1 MAPSRYYSSVARRT
15 TLTAD
20 INGSTTSITVA
31 AATGF
36 PATTPYTLIIDQDT
50 VNEEIVEVTNRS
62 GTTLTV
68 TRGVD
73 GTSGIAHTA
82 GASVEHGV
90 SARDFA
96 ESRAHEDASEAV
108 HGLAAGQAVV
118 GTSTA
123 QTISNK
129 TLGSDLAAGGFRV
142 TGLGNPSAPQDAVTR
157 NWAETGMSSQLA
169 LASASAVAAGNSA
182 SAAAASAA
190 AAAASLVASQ
200 SASAVA
206 DSAATA
212 AAASS
217 VSASASYLSASAAE
231 VGSVA
236 ARVASENAR
245 DFALDWATKTS
256 GAVAGGEFSAKFYAA
271 AASGSSASA
280 AISASSAAS
289 AASAAAADAIAAA
302 SSAVAAAATFDSF
315 DDRYLGVKATDP
327 TVDNDGDPLVAGA
340 LYFSSATNLMRVYD
354 GSVWVDTTAVAGKT
368 ITVVT
373 SSTRPTGPLEPTY
386 IYESD
391 TNTTLV
397 WNGSAWVTI
406 GGGATGGGTDKLFWE
421 NGQSVTANYTIP
433 SSTNAGTFGPVTV
446 NSGVTVTVSNGA
458 NWVVV

>member
-90 SARDFA
+90 SGRDFA

-129 TLGSDLAAGGFRV
+129 TLGSDLAAGGFKV
-142 TGLGNPSAPQDAVTR
+142 TGLADPTNAQDAVTR

-231 VGSVA
+231 VGALA
-236 ARVASENAR
+236 AQVASENAR

-256 GAVAGGEFSAKFYAA
+256 GTVDGTEYSAKFYAA
-271 AASGSSASA
+271 SASGSSASA
-280 AISASSAAS
+280 AVSAAAAS
-289 AASAAAADAIAAA
+289 VSASAAAADALSAAN
-302 SSAVAAAATFDSF
+302 SATAAATSFDSF
-315 DDRYLGVKATDP
+315 DDRYLGVKSSAP
-327 TVDNDGDPLVAGA
+327 TLDNDGNPLVTGA
-340 LYFSSATNLMRVYD
+340 LYYLDTGTSDQIGMYTYD
-354 GSVWVDTTAVAGKT
+354 
-368 ITVVT
+368 
-373 SSTRPTGPLEPTY
+373 
-386 IYESD
+386 
-391 TNTTLV
+391 
-397 WNGSAWVTI
+397 GSAWVKI
-406 GGGATGGGTDKLFWE
+406 GASIPDG
-421 NGQSVTANYTIP
+421 SVTNAKLQNSSITING
-433 SSTNAGTFGPVTV
+433 SS
-446 NSGVTVTVSNGA
+446 VSLGGSVSITGESFHPFMLMGA
-458 NWVVV
+458 

>member
-96 ESRAHEDASEAV
+96 DSRAHEDASEAV

-123 QTISNK
+123 QTLSNK

-142 TGLGNPSAPQDAVTR
+142 TGLADPSSAQDAVTK
-157 NWAETGMSSQLA
+157 NWAETGMTSQLN

-206 DSAATA
+206 DSAATS

-231 VGSVA
+231 VGALA
-236 ARVASENAR
+236 AQVASENAR

-256 GAVAGGEFSAKFYAA
+256 GTVDGTEFSAKFYAA
-271 AASGSSASA
+271 SASGSSASA
-280 AISASSAAS
+280 AVSAAAAS
-289 AASAAAADAIAAA
+289 VSASAAAADALSAAN
-302 SSAVAAAATFDSF
+302 SATAAATSFDSF
-315 DDRYLGVKATDP
+315 DDRYLGVKSSAP
-327 TVDNDGDPLVAGA
+327 TLDNDGNPLVTGA
-340 LYFSSATNLMRVYD
+340 LYYLDTGTSDQIGMYTYD
-354 GSVWVDTTAVAGKT
+354 
-368 ITVVT
+368 
-373 SSTRPTGPLEPTY
+373 
-386 IYESD
+386 
-391 TNTTLV
+391 
-397 WNGSAWVTI
+397 GSAWVKI
-406 GGGATGGGTDKLFWE
+406 GASIPDG
-421 NGQSVTANYTIP
+421 SVTNAKLQNSSITING
-433 SSTNAGTFGPVTV
+433 SS
-446 NSGVTVTVSNGA
+446 VSLGGSVSITGESFHPFMLMGA
-458 NWVVV
+458 